1 MSLGAIWAA
10 AGAGLG
16 VTVRTR
22 AGMPKHLSLRDDLP
36 QLPAIGLVLY
46 RAKAE
51 PAQAVQAPVMA
62 SQMPLPVKKAHGGA
76 IGYAE
81 GGSDTRSFAV
91 NGPGTG
97 RSDSIPAK
105 LSDGEYVMD
114 AETVALLGDGS
125 SKAGADKL
133 DQMRVNL
140 RKAKGRNLAE
150 GKFSV
155 KAKQPLAYLSGG
167 SV

>member
-51 PAQAVQAPVMA
+51 PAQAVQALFEIVREI
-62 SQMPLPVKKAHGGA
+62 SNELL
-76 IGYAE
+76 
-81 GGSDTRSFAV
+81 
-91 NGPGTG
+91 
-97 RSDSIPAK
+97 AK
-105 LSDGEYVMD
+105 S
-114 AETVALLGDGS
+114 A
-125 SKAGADKL
+125 
-133 DQMRVNL
+133 
-140 RKAKGRNLAE
+140 
-150 GKFSV
+150 F
-155 KAKQPLAYLSGG
+155 
-167 SV
+167 